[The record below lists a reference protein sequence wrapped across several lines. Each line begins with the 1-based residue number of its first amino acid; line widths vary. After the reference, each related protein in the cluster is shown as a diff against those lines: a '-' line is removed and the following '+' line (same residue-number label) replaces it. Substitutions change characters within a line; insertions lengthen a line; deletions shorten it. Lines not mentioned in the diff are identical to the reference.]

1 LKLKDY
7 GLVVKNVIVG
17 DLNFKKSPNGVIVN
31 IGSIRFGQ
39 SLDFIIELNTKDEIM
54 FDGLVAYQNSNLN
67 MQSASKLNFDKVDQN
82 PFLAEQF
89 RLETVST
96 LK

>member
-7 GLVVKNVIVG
+7 GLVVKKVIVG
-17 DLNFKKSPNGVIVN
+17 DLNFKISPNGVIVN

-54 FDGLVAYQNSNLN
+54 FDGLVTYQNSNLN

-82 PFLAEQF
+82 PFLAEKF